1 MKADCS
7 CSTDVEQETNGLYSF
22 NRKEKLSVEKVKAVV
37 DETLKIF
44 YRNHPC
50 EE

>member
-1 MKADCS
+1 MKAGCC

-22 NRKEKLSVEKVKAVV
+22 DRKEKLSAEKVKAVV

-44 YRNHPC
+44 YRSHPC
-50 EE
+50 EK